1 MAKNIKAVSDE
12 EIIAALIQNGT
23 IRAAAGA
30 AGISERTIYDRM
42 KDKDF
47 RAMYTAAKTDIIRA
61 AVFNINSK
69 LSAAVDTVSEI
80 MQDEGANFVVRLQAA
95 QVIINNAAKFAQRLQ
110 NEERNSREEAKG
122 LFDFDL

>member
-1 MAKNIKAVSDE
+1 MAKNVKAISDE

-30 AGISERTIYDRM
+30 AGIAERTIYDRM
-42 KDKDF
+42 KDKEF
-47 RAMYTAAKTDIIRA
+47 RSEYMAAKTDIIRA
-61 AVFNINSK
+61 AVFTINSK
-69 LSAAVDTVSEI
+69 LSAAVEIVSEI
-80 MQDEGANFVVRLQAA
+80 MQDANTNNAVRLQAA

-110 NEERNSREEAKG
+110 NEERDSREEAKG